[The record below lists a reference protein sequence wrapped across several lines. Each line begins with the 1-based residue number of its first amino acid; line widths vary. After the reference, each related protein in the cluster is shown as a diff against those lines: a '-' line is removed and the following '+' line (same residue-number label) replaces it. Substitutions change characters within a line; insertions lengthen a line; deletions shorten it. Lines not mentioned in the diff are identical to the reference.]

1 MRLNKTCVLRIQLRP
16 QICISYQCLL
26 CDLIG
31 SRYAGRSSVLAGA
44 RTTNDSTNIIT
55 ISKCIGNPF
64 DDKNP
69 ESFTTPISAG
79 SMVETKRFA

>member
-1 MRLNKTCVLRIQLRP
+1 MRLNKTCILRIQLRP
-16 QICISYQCLL
+16 QIRVSYQCLL
-26 CDLIG
+26 CDLIW

-44 RTTNDSTNIIT
+44 RTANDSTNIIT
-55 ISKCIGNPF
+55 ISKCIGNPL

-79 SMVETKRFA
+79 SMVKAKRSA